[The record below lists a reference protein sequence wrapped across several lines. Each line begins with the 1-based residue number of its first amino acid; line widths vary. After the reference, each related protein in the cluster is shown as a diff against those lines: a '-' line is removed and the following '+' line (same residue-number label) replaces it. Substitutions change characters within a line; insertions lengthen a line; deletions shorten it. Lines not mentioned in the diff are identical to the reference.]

1 MTSCRN
7 SCRNSYRNSYR
18 VDRLLSWATDLLTDS
33 ETARLDAEVLLCHI
47 LQKDRSFL
55 FTWPE
60 HELSEQQ
67 MSDFRQL
74 AVQRQQGTPVAYLT
88 GERDFWTLKLAV
100 SPATLI
106 PRPDTELLV
115 EQALAKELPE
125 NATVADLGTGTGA
138 IALALASEQRQWT
151 IIGVDKFE
159 DAVKL
164 AKQNARNNCINNVTF
179 YQGSWCEALPD
190 DDYHMIVSNPPYIC
204 SGDSHLSQ
212 GDVRFE
218 PETALASGTDG
229 LNDIRIIIQQA
240 VSRLHN
246 GGWLLLE
253 HGYHQ
258 AGSIQQLMHHAGF
271 SKVSTVQDLSGH
283 DRVTQGQFF
292 F

>member
-1 MTSCRN
+1 MASLQN
-7 SCRNSYRNSYR
+7 SGRI
-18 VDRLLSWATDLLTDS
+18 DDLLDWAAELLANS
-33 ETARLDAEVLLCHI
+33 DTARLDVEVLLCHI

-60 HELSEQQ
+60 HELNEQQ
-67 MSDFRQL
+67 LSDFRL
-74 AVQRQQGTPVAYLT
+74 LVAQRQKGTPVAYLT

-138 IALALASEQRQWT
+138 IALALASERRQWT
-151 IIGVDKFE
+151 VIGVDKFK

-164 AKQNARNNCINNVTF
+164 AEQNAQRNNITNASF

-190 DDYHMIVSNPPYIC
+190 NNYHMIVSNPPYIC
-204 SGDSHLSQ
+204 CDDEHLSQ

-218 PETALASGTDG
+218 PETALASGVDG
-229 LNDIRIIIQQA
+229 LDDIRTIIQQSITR
-240 VSRLHN
+240 VQN

-258 AGSIQQLMHHAGF
+258 AEAIQQLMRQAGF
-271 SKVSTVQDLSGH
+271 WRISTLQDLSGH
-283 DRVTQGQFF
+283 DRVTQGQLPF
-292 F
+292 

>member
-1 MTSCRN
+1 MTSFQN
-7 SCRNSYRNSYR
+7 SGR
-18 VDRLLSWATDLLTDS
+18 VDDLLGWAAGLLTDS
-33 ETARLDAEVLLCHI
+33 DTARLDAEVLLCHI

-60 HELSEQQ
+60 HELNEQQ
-67 MSDFRQL
+67 LSDFRL
-74 AVQRQQGTPVAYLT
+74 LVAQRQKGTPVAYLT
-88 GERDFWTLKLAV
+88 GERDFWTLKLSV

-151 IIGVDKFE
+151 VVGADKFG

-164 AKQNARNNCINNVTF
+164 AEQNARRNNIKNVSF
-179 YQGSWCEALPD
+179 YQGNWCKALPD
-190 DDYHMIVSNPPYIC
+190 DNYHMIVSNPPYIC
-204 SGDSHLSQ
+204 CDDEHLSQ

-218 PETALASGTDG
+218 PETALASGIDG
-229 LNDIRIIIQQA
+229 LDDIRTIIQQA
-240 VSRLHN
+240 ITRLQN

-258 AGSIQQLMHHAGF
+258 AKAIQQLMRQAGF
-271 SKVSTVQDLSGH
+271 CRISTIQDLSGH
-283 DRVTQGQFF
+283 DRVTQGQYSF
-292 F
+292 